1 MTSRLLSGVDT
12 NKWEKLLVKNS
23 QGEIA
28 ETLQLINPYAENNL
42 SSEDVKF
49 LKAILWEINKFR
61 FSDKL
66 GHL

>member
-1 MTSRLLSGVDT
+1 MASRLLSGVDT

-42 SSEDVKF
+42 ASEDVKF

>member
-1 MTSRLLSGVDT
+1 MASRLLSGIDT
-12 NKWEKLLVKNS
+12 NKWEKLLVKNA

-42 SSEDVKF
+42 VPEDVKF